1 MPQPKLNVLFVCL
14 GNICR
19 SPMAEGIFVHLVKEA
34 GLHHVIACD
43 SAGTSDYHIGELP
56 DPRMR
61 QTARRHGLS
70 LTHRARQLRGADFG
84 AFDYIL
90 AMDESNWDD
99 ITRHP
104 GYRPEHAPKVSF
116 LRMHDDDTRDLNV
129 PDPYYGGP
137 EGFEQVYQLLHRTGV
152 RFLQFLVEKHHLQPQ
167 PVQKPTP

>member
-1 MPQPKLNVLFVCL
+1 MPPPTLNVLFVCL

-19 SPMAEGIFVHLVKEA
+19 SPMAEGIFAHLVKEA
-34 GLHHVIACD
+34 GLHAHIACD

-61 QTARRHGLS
+61 QTAGRYGLT
-70 LTHRARQLRGADFG
+70 LTHRARQLRAADFQ

-90 AMDESNWDD
+90 AMDQSNWAD

-104 GYRPEHAPKVSF
+104 GYRPEYSRKVSF

-137 EGFEQVYQLLHRTGV
+137 EGFERVYQLLRRTSG
-152 RFLQFLVEKHHLQPQ
+152 RFLQFLVEKHHLQPV
-167 PVQKPTP
+167 PKPTA

>member
-1 MPQPKLNVLFVCL
+1 MPTPTLNVLFVCL

-19 SPMAEGIFVHLVKEA
+19 SPMAEGIFAHLVKEA
-34 GLHHVIACD
+34 GLHPHIACD

-61 QTARRHGLS
+61 QTAGRYGLT
-70 LTHRARQLRGADFG
+70 LTHRARQLRAADFQQ
-84 AFDYIL
+84 FDYIL
-90 AMDESNWDD
+90 AMDEANWTD

-104 GYRPEHAPKVSF
+104 GYRPEYARKVSF

-137 EGFEQVYQLLHRTGV
+137 EGFERVYQLLRRTSG
-152 RFLQFLVEKHHLQPQ
+152 RFLQFLVEQHHLQPV
-167 PVQKPTP
+167 PKPTA